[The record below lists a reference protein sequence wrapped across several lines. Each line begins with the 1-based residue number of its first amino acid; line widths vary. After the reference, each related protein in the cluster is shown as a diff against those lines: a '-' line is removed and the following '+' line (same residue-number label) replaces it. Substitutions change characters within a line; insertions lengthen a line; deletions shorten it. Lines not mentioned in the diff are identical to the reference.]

1 MHGFFNLRIDEQAAP
16 VRDVSGIDA
25 AIQLGFRAPHKI
37 SFGLALSAHLPDDS
51 IARIGFRPGTEPQFF
66 RYEAVLQRAAFDIV
80 AAGKKGP
87 VALGVGAAF
96 ALDMGGP
103 GTSFNLAQDAQGTY
117 ADAASDI
124 RLAYRVAPLVGL
136 SLDFRRISFGAM
148 YRGALAIDL
157 SINSEIRIALNENPL
172 NGTTSIA
179 VRGAVLRA
187 VLRDLARNPLL
198 IAVLLGI
205 ATNVLNIA
213 PIPVLSDMAKIL
225 GAAALPIMLLC
236 VGANI
241 RIRAMTS
248 AGLPVALSVVGKMV
262 VFPAMILVAAQF
274 VDLSDAALLVLI
286 LYGAVPTAASAYT
299 LARQM
304 GGDAPVMAT
313 IITLQTALSFVTLPI
328 TVALVQWL
336 GAT

>member
-1 MHGFFNLRIDEQAAP
+1 MLDIFLSIAPIFLLLVLGYVLRRGGIPSVEFWNLNDRLVYWILFPALLFSNTSTIDLSGDLLSSFAVVIYCGFGSAVIFALVSSRLFRLNGATASSVLQGAA
-16 VRDVSGIDA
+16 R
-25 AIQLGFRAPHKI
+25 HN
-37 SFGLALSAHLPDDS
+37 SFIALAVAERLIGLDGLALATLVTALL
-51 IARIGFRPGTEPQFF
+51 I
-66 RYEAVLQRAAFDIV
+66 
-80 AAGKKGP
+80 P
-87 VALGVGAAF
+87 VTNITVVTLMVTMIRG
-96 ALDMGGP
+96 DGG
-103 GTSFNLAQDAQGTY
+103 
-117 ADAASDI
+117 
-124 RLAYRVAPLVGL
+124 
-136 SLDFRRISFGAM
+136 
-148 YRGALAIDL
+148 
-157 SINSEIRIALNENPL
+157 
-172 NGTTSIA
+172 
-179 VRGAVLRA
+179 RGAVLRA

>member
-1 MHGFFNLRIDEQAAP
+1 MLDIFLSIAPIFLLLVLGYVLRRGGIPSVEFWNLNDRLVYWILFPALLFSNTSTINLSGDLLSSFAVAIYCGFGSAVIFALVSTRLFRLNGPTASSVLQGAA
-16 VRDVSGIDA
+16 R
-25 AIQLGFRAPHKI
+25 HN
-37 SFGLALSAHLPDDS
+37 SFIALAVAERLIGLDGLALATLVTALL
-51 IARIGFRPGTEPQFF
+51 I
-66 RYEAVLQRAAFDIV
+66 
-80 AAGKKGP
+80 P
-87 VALGVGAAF
+87 VTNITVVTLMVTMIRG
-96 ALDMGGP
+96 DGG
-103 GTSFNLAQDAQGTY
+103 
-117 ADAASDI
+117 
-124 RLAYRVAPLVGL
+124 
-136 SLDFRRISFGAM
+136 
-148 YRGALAIDL
+148 
-157 SINSEIRIALNENPL
+157 
-172 NGTTSIA
+172 
-179 VRGAVLRA
+179 RGAVLRA

-205 ATNVLNIA
+205 TTNLLNIA
-213 PIPVLSDMAKIL
+213 PIPVVSDMAKIL

-248 AGLPVALSVVGKMV
+248 AGLPVVLSVVGKMV

-328 TVALVQWL
+328 TVALAQWL
-336 GAT
+336 AAR

>member
-1 MHGFFNLRIDEQAAP
+1 MLDIFLSIAPIFLLLVLGYGLRRGGIPSVEFWNLNDRLVYWILFPALLFSNTSTIDLSGDLLSSFAVVIYCGFGSAVIFALVSSRLFRLNGATASSVLQGAA
-16 VRDVSGIDA
+16 R
-25 AIQLGFRAPHKI
+25 HN
-37 SFGLALSAHLPDDS
+37 SFIALAVAERLIGLDGLALATLVTALL
-51 IARIGFRPGTEPQFF
+51 I
-66 RYEAVLQRAAFDIV
+66 
-80 AAGKKGP
+80 P
-87 VALGVGAAF
+87 VTNITVVTLMVTMIRG
-96 ALDMGGP
+96 DGG
-103 GTSFNLAQDAQGTY
+103 
-117 ADAASDI
+117 
-124 RLAYRVAPLVGL
+124 
-136 SLDFRRISFGAM
+136 
-148 YRGALAIDL
+148 
-157 SINSEIRIALNENPL
+157 
-172 NGTTSIA
+172 
-179 VRGAVLRA
+179 RGAVLRA

-336 GAT
+336 GAK

>member
-1 MHGFFNLRIDEQAAP
+1 MLDIFLSIAPIFLLLVLGYGLRRGGIPSVEFWNLNDRLVYWILFPALLFSNTSTIDLSGDLLSSFAVVIYCGFGSAVLFALVSSRLFRLNGATASSVLQGAA
-16 VRDVSGIDA
+16 R
-25 AIQLGFRAPHKI
+25 HN
-37 SFGLALSAHLPDDS
+37 SFIALAVAERLIGLDGLALATLVTALL
-51 IARIGFRPGTEPQFF
+51 I
-66 RYEAVLQRAAFDIV
+66 
-80 AAGKKGP
+80 P
-87 VALGVGAAF
+87 VTNITVVTLMVTMIRG
-96 ALDMGGP
+96 DGG
-103 GTSFNLAQDAQGTY
+103 
-117 ADAASDI
+117 
-124 RLAYRVAPLVGL
+124 
-136 SLDFRRISFGAM
+136 
-148 YRGALAIDL
+148 
-157 SINSEIRIALNENPL
+157 
-172 NGTTSIA
+172 
-179 VRGAVLRA
+179 RGAVLRA

>member
-1 MHGFFNLRIDEQAAP
+1 MLDIFLSIAPIFLLLVLGYVLRRGGIPSVEFWNLNDRLVYWILFPALLFSNTSTINLSGDLLSSFAVAIYCGFGSAVIFALISSRLFRLGGPTASSVLQGAA
-16 VRDVSGIDA
+16 R
-25 AIQLGFRAPHKI
+25 HN
-37 SFGLALSAHLPDDS
+37 SFIALAVAERLIGLDGLALATLVTALL
-51 IARIGFRPGTEPQFF
+51 I
-66 RYEAVLQRAAFDIV
+66 
-80 AAGKKGP
+80 P
-87 VALGVGAAF
+87 VTNITVVTLMVTMIRG
-96 ALDMGGP
+96 DGG
-103 GTSFNLAQDAQGTY
+103 
-117 ADAASDI
+117 
-124 RLAYRVAPLVGL
+124 
-136 SLDFRRISFGAM
+136 
-148 YRGALAIDL
+148 
-157 SINSEIRIALNENPL
+157 
-172 NGTTSIA
+172 
-179 VRGAVLRA
+179 RGAVVRA

-198 IAVLLGI
+198 IAVGLGI
-205 ATNVLNIA
+205 TANLLHIT
-213 PIPVLSDMAKIL
+213 PIPVVSDMAKIL

-274 VDLSDAALLVLI
+274 VDLSEASLLVLI

-328 TVALVQWL
+328 TVALAQWL
-336 GAT
+336 AAH